1 MLQTVTKR
9 MAAQKVSTIF
19 VIAITLAGMILTV
32 TAASVISVS
41 EALPMRGSIS
51 AVNVGLYSDSQCSQK
66 LTSVDWGT
74 LSPGETL
81 TKTLYIKNT
90 CNSRLTLRMTENNW
104 DPPQADGPI
113 SITWNREG
121 SAINAGQIL
130 QAVITL
136 SVSSTI
142 SDIASF
148 DVQVVITGTT
158 T

>member
-1 MLQTVTKR
+1 

-19 VIAITLAGMILTV
+19 ILAITLAGMILTV

-41 EALPMRGSIS
+41 EALPMRGAIS
-51 AVNVGLYSDSQCSQK
+51 AINVGLYSDSQCSQK

-81 TKTLYIKNT
+81 TKTIYIKNI
-90 CNSRLTLRMTENNW
+90 CNSPLTLRMTKTNW
-104 DPPQADGPI
+104 DPPEADGPI
-113 SITWNREG
+113 SITWNKEG
-121 SAINAGQIL
+121 TTIYSGQTQ

-142 SDIASF
+142 NNITSF

-158 T
+158 K

>member
-1 MLQTVTKR
+1 M
-9 MAAQKVSTIF
+9 MAAQKISTILLM
-19 VIAITLAGMILTV
+19 AITLAGMILTV

-41 EALPMRGSIS
+41 EALPMKGSIS
-51 AVNVGLYSDSQCSQK
+51 AVNVGIYSDSQCSQR

-81 TKTLYIKNT
+81 TKTIYIKNT
-90 CNSRLTLRMTENNW
+90 CDRQLELRMTKTNW
-104 DPPQADGPI
+104 DPPEANGPI

-121 SAINAGQIL
+121 ATLNQGQSV

-142 SDIASF
+142 SGIASF

-158 T
+158 V

>member
-1 MLQTVTKR
+1 
-9 MAAQKVSTIF
+9 MAAQKISTIL
-19 VIAITLAGMILTV
+19 IMAITLAGMILTV

-41 EALPMRGSIS
+41 EALPMKGSIS
-51 AVNVGLYSDSQCSQK
+51 AVNVGIYSDSQCSQR

-81 TKTLYIKNT
+81 TKTIYIKNT
-90 CNSRLTLRMTENNW
+90 CDRQLELRMTENNW
-104 DPPQADGPI
+104 DPPEADGPI

-121 SAINAGQIL
+121 ATLYPGQSV

-142 SDIASF
+142 SGITSF

-158 T
+158 A